1 MSLLVYRSS
10 CISIAFEL
18 CANVQSTQPWIRAQF
33 AGERADAMTR
43 RKSTGR
49 PKRLRGVKSNMVA
62 AAVELAGGVTAV
74 ARLCGVVRQ
83 SVYTWI
89 QQGRVERL
97 IDALK
102 LARASGI
109 PIERLAGDA
118 FKPQK
123 IPDAK
128 TPALSSESDQDYE

>member
-1 MSLLVYRSS
+1 MS
-10 CISIAFEL
+10 
-18 CANVQSTQPWIRAQF
+18 
-33 AGERADAMTR
+33 R
-43 RKSTGR
+43 RRSTGR
-49 PKRLRGVKSNMVA
+49 PKKLRGPKTNMVA

-74 ARLCGVVRQ
+74 SKLCGVARQ

-89 QQGRVERL
+89 QEWRVERL

-118 FKPQK
+118 FKPEN
-123 IPDAK
+123 IPAAR
-128 TPALSSESDQDYE
+128 PARSPRESDQEEDQDQS

>member
-1 MSLLVYRSS
+1 VAIAVSGLGDLNSGPRSKIFPVASLLNRETKKK
-10 CISIAFEL
+10 I
-18 CANVQSTQPWIRAQF
+18 
-33 AGERADAMTR
+33 
-43 RKSTGR
+43 TGR

-74 ARLCGVVRQ
+74 SKLCGVARQ

-89 QQGRVERL
+89 EEWRVERL

-109 PIERLAGDA
+109 PIERLAGEA
-118 FKPQK
+118 FKPER
-123 IPDAK
+123 IPAAK
-128 TPALSSESDQDYE
+128 SPAPSHEHDEDHE

>member
-1 MSLLVYRSS
+1 
-10 CISIAFEL
+10 
-18 CANVQSTQPWIRAQF
+18 
-33 AGERADAMTR
+33 
-43 RKSTGR
+43 
-49 PKRLRGVKSNMVA
+49 MVA

-74 ARLCGVVRQ
+74 AKLCGVARQ

-89 QQGRVERL
+89 EEWRVERL

-118 FKPQK
+118 FKPEK
-123 IPDAK
+123 IPAANASV
-128 TPALSSESDQDYE
+128 PSDQSDE

>member
-1 MSLLVYRSS
+1 
-10 CISIAFEL
+10 
-18 CANVQSTQPWIRAQF
+18 
-33 AGERADAMTR
+33 MTR

-49 PKRLRGVKSNMVA
+49 PRRLRGVKSNMVA

-74 ARLCGVVRQ
+74 AKLCGVARQ

-89 QQGRVERL
+89 EEWRVERL

-109 PIERLAGDA
+109 PVERLAGEA
-118 FKPQK
+118 FKPER
-123 IPDAK
+123 IPAAK
-128 TPALSSESDQDYE
+128 SPASSNERDEDLE

>member
-1 MSLLVYRSS
+1 MSNRSNYS
-10 CISIAFEL
+10 
-18 CANVQSTQPWIRAQF
+18 IRAMSF
-33 AGERADAMTR
+33 VRRAKAMTR

-62 AAVELAGGVTAV
+62 AAVELAGEVTAV
-74 ARLCGVVRQ
+74 AKLCGVARQ

-89 QQGRVERL
+89 EDWRVERL

-109 PIERLAGDA
+109 PDRAPGRETRLSQKA
-118 FKPQK
+118 FQVQNHRSHLASLIRIANRKSPA
-123 IPDAK
+123 PDR
-128 TPALSSESDQDYE
+128 

>member
-1 MSLLVYRSS
+1 
-10 CISIAFEL
+10 
-18 CANVQSTQPWIRAQF
+18 
-33 AGERADAMTR
+33 MTR

-49 PKRLRGVKSNMVA
+49 PQRLRGVKSNMVG
-62 AAVELAGGVTAV
+62 AAVELAGGVTSV
-74 ARLCGVVRQ
+74 AKLCGVARQ

-89 QQGRVERL
+89 EEWRVERL

-118 FKPQK
+118 FKPEK
-123 IPDAK
+123 IPPTKSAASVHD
-128 TPALSSESDQDYE
+128 SDKEPE

>member
-1 MSLLVYRSS
+1 
-10 CISIAFEL
+10 
-18 CANVQSTQPWIRAQF
+18 
-33 AGERADAMTR
+33 
-43 RKSTGR
+43 
-49 PKRLRGVKSNMVA
+49 MVA

-74 ARLCGVVRQ
+74 ARLCGVARQ

-89 QQGRVERL
+89 EQWRVERL

-118 FKPQK
+118 FRPAK
-123 IPDAK
+123 IPGA
-128 TPALSSESDQDYE
+128 TAPLVSRESDKDSE

>member
-1 MSLLVYRSS
+1 
-10 CISIAFEL
+10 
-18 CANVQSTQPWIRAQF
+18 
-33 AGERADAMTR
+33 MTR

-74 ARLCGVVRQ
+74 ARLCGVARQ

-89 QQGRVERL
+89 EQWRVERL

-118 FKPQK
+118 FKPEK
-123 IPDAK
+123 IPAAI
-128 TPALSSESDQDYE
+128 TPALSSEADEDPERDRHRRDRRTG

>member
-1 MSLLVYRSS
+1 
-10 CISIAFEL
+10 
-18 CANVQSTQPWIRAQF
+18 
-33 AGERADAMTR
+33 MTR

-74 ARLCGVVRQ
+74 AKLCGVARQ
-83 SVYTWI
+83 SVYTWVEEW
-89 QQGRVERL
+89 RVERL

-102 LARASGI
+102 LSRVSGI

-118 FKPQK
+118 FKPDKFPVVQ
-123 IPDAK
+123 P
-128 TPALSSESDQDYE
+128 PASGQGSDEKPE

>member
-1 MSLLVYRSS
+1 MSQCPIKATNIVGLVIWRRRDN
-10 CISIAFEL
+10 A
-18 CANVQSTQPWIRAQF
+18 V
-33 AGERADAMTR
+33 TR

-49 PKRLRGVKSNMVA
+49 PKRLRGVKSNMAA

-74 ARLCGVVRQ
+74 AKLCGVARQ

-89 QQGRVERL
+89 EEWRVERL

-118 FKPQK
+118 FKPEK
-123 IPDAK
+123 IQIGKLHPSRFQSNDD
-128 TPALSSESDQDYE
+128 SEKV

>member
-1 MSLLVYRSS
+1 
-10 CISIAFEL
+10 
-18 CANVQSTQPWIRAQF
+18 
-33 AGERADAMTR
+33 MTR

-74 ARLCGVVRQ
+74 AKLCGVARQ

-89 QQGRVERL
+89 EEWRVERL
-97 IDALK
+97 IDALT

-109 PIERLAGDA
+109 PIERLAGEA
-118 FKPQK
+118 FKP
-123 IPDAK
+123 DSAAK
-128 TPALSSESDQDYE
+128 SKQPSNGTEEGDE

>member
-1 MSLLVYRSS
+1 
-10 CISIAFEL
+10 
-18 CANVQSTQPWIRAQF
+18 
-33 AGERADAMTR
+33 MTR

-49 PKRLRGVKSNMVA
+49 PRRLRGVKSNMVA

-74 ARLCGVVRQ
+74 SKLCGVARQ

-89 QQGRVERL
+89 EEWRVERL

-102 LARASGI
+102 LARVSGI

-118 FKPQK
+118 FKPEK
-123 IPDAK
+123 IPSCEIAGPIPVRRAGDDAAAK
-128 TPALSSESDQDYE
+128 E